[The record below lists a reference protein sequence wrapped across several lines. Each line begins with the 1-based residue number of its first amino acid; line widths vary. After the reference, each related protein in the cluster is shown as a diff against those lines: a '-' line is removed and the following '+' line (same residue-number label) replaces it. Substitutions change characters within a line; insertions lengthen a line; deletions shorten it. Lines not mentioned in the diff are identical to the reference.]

1 MPHHVL
7 PWLAVHALLQNSVG
21 TPPAPAVTTR
31 RIRLK
36 VPITFHSPSPTA
48 SIPGIVIEGLG
59 QKANAAYAGNLIGE
73 SNKNTLHKEKKPKIN
88 NVRIIV

>member
-73 SNKNTLHKEKKPKIN
+73 SNKTHYTKKRNQRSIM
-88 NVRIIV
+88 